1 MNIPYMRI
9 MGSEYK
15 ENQEALK
22 IFENTLIHGTVVCN
36 FPGRI
41 FSTER
46 AENCYQLALTSL
58 FTSPQFRM
66 SKFLSQKFIT
76 LMIGAQNSASS
87 LKTLPRDVIKVIVT
101 LNPYFLLPSFAEF
114 NNKFISENAR
124 KILTTNDFV
133 ASLMNSPLP
142 EIKYL

>member
-1 MNIPYMRI
+1 MYPLTSFVFAEKFILAYFLSLLKLKLAISMNIPYMRI

-76 LMIGAQNSASS
+76 LMIGAQDSASS

-101 LNPYFLLPSFAEF
+101 LNTYFFTSIFC
-114 NNKFISENAR
+114 R
-124 KILTTNDFV
+124 V
-133 ASLMNSPLP
+133 Q
-142 EIKYL
+142 